1 MSQVI
6 SDEQAEELMASRQ
19 YPRVTDES
27 IEARMAEV
35 SFTNNNQLTIC
46 VVTMQ
51 NGYMVVGKSA
61 PASPENFNLELGQKF
76 ARDDC
81 IRQLYAL
88 EGYMLCQQLS
98 DAAEHAQAPSRD
110 PAA

>member
-6 SDEQAEELMASRQ
+6 SDQQAEELMASRQ
-19 YPRVTDES
+19 HPRVTLES
-27 IEARMAEV
+27 IEGRVAEV

-76 ARDDC
+76 SHDDC
-81 IRQLYAL
+81 IRQLFAL
-88 EGYMLCQQLS
+88 EGYLLCQRQS
-98 DAAEHAQAPSRD
+98 EAPPEPQPSSE